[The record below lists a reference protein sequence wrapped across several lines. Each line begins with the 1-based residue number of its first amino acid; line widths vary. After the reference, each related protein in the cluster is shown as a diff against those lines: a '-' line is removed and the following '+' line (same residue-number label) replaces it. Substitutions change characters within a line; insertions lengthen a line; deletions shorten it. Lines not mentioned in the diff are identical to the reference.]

1 MLFYRYEPEVVNE
14 KIVNEIGIEKEDL
27 IFLLKKLEKS
37 GFIKEITGA
46 FYDYAGGEF
55 ESTESLKRMM
65 DYISQNPLSEW
76 LDYIL
81 LSNSIF

>member
-37 GFIKEITGA
+37 GFIKEITV
-46 FYDYAGGEF
+46 
-55 ESTESLKRMM
+55 
-65 DYISQNPLSEW
+65 PLAAHR
-76 LDYIL
+76 
-81 LSNSIF
+81 